1 MKRTWWIAPA
11 VLLLDQITKILA
23 QRLPPE
29 GWTLIQGVLGLRL
42 MRNTGMAFSLLGGH
56 PRLLGVVS
64 LLLIVGTFFLLRKKQ
79 MSILTRVGL
88 TMMLGGAAGNAAD
101 RLTLGY
107 VTDMVEPLFVNFAVF
122 NLADACLVT
131 GCLLIAI
138 NLFRDQPERPNGNG

>member
-101 RLTLGY
+101 RLILGY

-138 NLFRDQPERPNGNG
+138 NMFRDQPERPNGNG